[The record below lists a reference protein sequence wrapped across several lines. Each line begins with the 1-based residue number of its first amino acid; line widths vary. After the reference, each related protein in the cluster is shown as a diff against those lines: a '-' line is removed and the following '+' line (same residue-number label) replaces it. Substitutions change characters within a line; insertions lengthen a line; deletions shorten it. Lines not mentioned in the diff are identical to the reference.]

1 MLFKGYGI
9 CRCPTERTMSLVAG
23 KDLEKSRRLLDT
35 ALDIQDE
42 IWTWNLI
49 NTRQEWQLLDR
60 SVMTVLLKKAMPET
74 FSHNFYLT
82 TNVKKIRTTTAT
94 YVQ

>member
-49 NTRQEWQLLDR
+49 NTRQE
-60 SVMTVLLKKAMPET
+60 
-74 FSHNFYLT
+74 
-82 TNVKKIRTTTAT
+82 
-94 YVQ
+94 